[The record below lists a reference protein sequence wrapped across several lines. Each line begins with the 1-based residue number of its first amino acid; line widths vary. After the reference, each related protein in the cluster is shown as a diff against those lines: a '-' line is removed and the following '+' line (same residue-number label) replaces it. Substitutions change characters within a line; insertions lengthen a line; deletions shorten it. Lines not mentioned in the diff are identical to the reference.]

1 MFIQI
6 NKENL
11 GILVVIVIGM
21 GILEVI
27 PFMNRHL
34 KTIIFHTNLFLLWC
48 ILRMTMDIGQK
59 KHGMTGKIIIRT
71 MRTILL

>member
-48 ILRMTMDIGQK
+48 IPGVTMDIGQK
-59 KHGMTGKIIIRT
+59 IHGMTGEIRF
-71 MRTILL
+71 

>member
-1 MFIQI
+1 MFIQM

-48 ILRMTMDIGQK
+48 ILRVTMDIGQK
-59 KHGMTGKIIIRT
+59 IHGMTGKIMIRT
-71 MRTILL
+71 MRNILL